1 MKPKP
6 ESVPNGHTPDYNRYL
21 NILLAGFASPEL
33 SESDKA
39 NIHMMTKFVRDEEL
53 GTINDA
59 RERAGIPR
67 LPRLAYSGDLRYVE
81 VDSQRHRI
89 VTEAK
94 VANVKSPEPEETVNP
109 YWEELGGNR

>member
-1 MKPKP
+1 MKKKT

-21 NILLAGFASPEL
+21 NILLAGFPAVEL
-33 SESDKA
+33 SESDRA
-39 NIHMMTKFVRDEEL
+39 NIHMMTKFIRDEEL
-53 GTINDA
+53 ETINAA
-59 RERAGIPR
+59 RERGGIPR
-67 LPRLAYSGDLRYVE
+67 LPRLAYSGDLRYIE

-94 VANVKSPEPEETVNP
+94 VADVRAPEPELVNP